1 MKRKK
6 QLLEKCSEII
16 EEGRKP
22 TVKGLKQDLSW
33 MEQDVHRILNALE
46 RDGEIE
52 TYTREVLGEKR
63 RMVSIYR

>member
-46 RDGEIE
+46 KDGEIE